1 MSKPNVKHSE
11 SAGIKSWQ
19 ISVMWLVLHTLV
31 MDYLGRALEL
41 AEGVVGG
48 LAPRPAVGAVVV
60 GEDGVSVV
68 GEGATRP
75 HPGPHA
81 EAVALGVAGESARG
95 GTIYCTLEPH
105 QHEGTTPPCSRAIID
120 AGITRVVCP
129 VEDPNPDVAGRGFAE
144 LRAAG
149 VEVVR
154 DVGDENLRRA
164 KELIEGFAKHVR
176 TGLPFVT
183 VKWAM
188 SLDGKIATRSRDSQW
203 ISGDEARAHAHG
215 LRYRSDVVMTGIGTV
230 LADDP
235 RLTARDSLSG
245 ERLGDRPHLRV
256 VVDSQGRMP
265 VDAALLGED
274 GDVVQ
279 VVASG
284 DGTGDRCEVVQL
296 ADESGESVDLM
307 LLMRY
312 LGERGCHNVL
322 VEAGE
327 RLNGA
332 LFDLRLVDKV
342 VSYISPTKL
351 IGGVDALSPIG
362 GRGPR
367 HMGKITRLRNGRTER
382 LGADVAVVGYVDHR
396 QEG

>member
-1 MSKPNVKHSE
+1 M
-11 SAGIKSWQ
+11 
-19 ISVMWLVLHTLV
+19 MWLVLHTLV

-81 EAVALGVAGESARG
+81 EAVALGVAGKSARG
-95 GTIYCTLEPH
+95 GTMFCTLEPH
-105 QHEGTTPPCSRAIID
+105 QHEGTTPPCSRAIIE

-129 VEDPNPDVAGRGFAE
+129 VEDPNPVVASRGFAE

-164 KELIEGFAKHVR
+164 EELIEGFAKHVR

-235 RLTARDSLSG
+235 RLTARDSLTG

-256 VVDSQGRMP
+256 VVDRQGRMP

-284 DGTGDRCEVVQL
+284 AGAGDRCEVVQL
-296 ADESGESVDLM
+296 ADETGESVDLM
-307 LLMRY
+307 LLMRH

>member
-1 MSKPNVKHSE
+1 M
-11 SAGIKSWQ
+11 
-19 ISVMWLVLHTLV
+19 MWLVLHTLV

-60 GEDGVSVV
+60 GEDGVTVV

-95 GTIYCTLEPH
+95 GTMFCTLEPH
-105 QHEGTTPPCSRAIID
+105 QHEGTTPPCSRAIVE
-120 AGITRVVCP
+120 AGIAKVVCP
-129 VEDPNPDVAGRGFAE
+129 VEDPNPVVAGRGFAE

-164 KELIEGFAKHVR
+164 EELIEGFAKHVR

-230 LADDP
+230 LTDDP
-235 RLTARDSLSG
+235 RLTARDSVTG
-245 ERLGDRPHLRV
+245 ERLGGRPGLRV
-256 VVDSQGRMP
+256 VVDSGGRMP
-265 VDAALLGED
+265 ADAALLKEE

-279 VVASG
+279 VVTSG
-284 DGTGDRCEVVQL
+284 EAGLSDRCEVVRL
-296 ADESGESVDLM
+296 GDDHREAVDL
-307 LLMRY
+307 LALMRH

-382 LGADVAVVGYVDHR
+382 LGADVAIIGYVDHR